1 MIRSKFVA
9 IASVLMLMLVTGCNQ
24 NEADEAVAPT
34 PAAVKKK
41 PKQKAAAP
49 GATPGAGTTPG
60 KATGAAPASSG
71 KPKAKATNANAG
83 KAAAGGNTAN
93 VKETLAKLNGY
104 LPAAVQAL
112 QTDDVDTA
120 KLYVKGFS
128 DNWQQKSIQST
139 VKKQSQDSYQK
150 ISAGVTQVNNLM
162 KAATPDKAKATAAIQ
177 SLSQS
182 VQQYAKGS

>member
-1 MIRSKFVA
+1 MSRSKIVV
-9 IASVLMLMLVTGCNQ
+9 IASVLMLVLVTGCN
-24 NEADEAVAPT
+24 NEEAEEAAAP
-34 PAAVKKK
+34 PAPVAVKKK
-41 PKQKAAAP
+41 PKAAAS
-49 GATPGAGTTPG
+49 ASPG
-60 KATGAAPASSG
+60 KTTAAAPASPG
-71 KPKAKATNANAG
+71 KPKAATTANAG
-83 KAAAGGNTAN
+83 KAAAGGNNAD
-93 VKETLAKLNGY
+93 VKQTLAKLNGY

-128 DNWQQKSIQST
+128 DNWQQKSIQAS
-139 VKKQSQDSYQK
+139 VKKQSQDSFQK
-150 ISAGVTQVNNLM
+150 ISTGVTQVNNLM

>member
-1 MIRSKFVA
+1 MSRSKIVV
-9 IASVLMLMLVTGCNQ
+9 IASVLMLVLVTGCN
-24 NEADEAVAPT
+24 NEEAEEAAAP
-34 PAAVKKK
+34 PAPVAVKKK
-41 PKQKAAAP
+41 PKAAAP
-49 GATPGAGTTPG
+49 GATPGKTVGS
-60 KATGAAPASSG
+60 APASPG
-71 KPKAKATNANAG
+71 KPKAATTANAG
-83 KAAAGGNTAN
+83 KAAAGGNNAD
-93 VKETLAKLNGY
+93 VKQTLAKLNGY

-128 DNWQQKSIQST
+128 DNWQQKIIQSS
-139 VKKQSQDSYQK
+139 VKKQSQDSFQK